1 MKFKSIFRKPFS
13 KVHTEGNFLY
23 LMKAISNN
31 PEAYIINSKHFSL
44 NLGTRK
50 EHLLLPFTQWYFL
63 NSKKEYYRSPC
74 NSVDHSLKPSIA
86 QKKLST
92 KEYIR
97 SMVQRKYEVQK
108 LQNYGV

>member
-1 MKFKSIFRKPFS
+1 MD
-13 KVHTEGNFLY
+13 
-23 LMKAISNN
+23 ISNN
-31 PEAYIINSKHFSL
+31 PEAYIILTSKHFSR

-50 EHLLLPFTQWYFL
+50 EHLLLPFIQWYFL
-63 NSKKEYYRSPC
+63 NTKKEYYMSPC
-74 NSVDHSLKPSIA
+74 KNMDYSFKPSIA

-92 KEYIR
+92 KEYIH